1 MANAP
6 EATLRRFQTPAAR
19 QSAALDELVRQAV
32 FGAPEER
39 EQARWL
45 IWEIGQQAGVRPA
58 SIHELY
64 LARGRGEVQPFTT
77 PAMNIRVLSY
87 DSARAVFRAA
97 KRLDVG
103 ALICEIA
110 RSEIGYTE
118 QRPAEYVAVMTAA
131 ALREGFTGPLFIQG
145 DHVQVNAKK
154 YAVDPESELQA
165 IRTLIEEELHA
176 GFYNIDVDTS
186 TLVDLSQATLDAQQ
200 RVNYERA
207 ADLTKFIRDREP
219 EGVTVSVGAEI
230 GEVGGK
236 NSDVHELQAFMDG
249 YVRTLARLE
258 GGPYTGISKISVQT
272 GTSHGGVV
280 LPDGSIAKVQL
291 DLDALKALS
300 ADARSRYGLGG
311 AVQHGASTLPPDAFG
326 HFPKCEAIEIHLA
339 TNFQN
344 IVFDHPKLPAEL
356 RRELQEWVRAEC
368 KDEWKTGDTEEQ
380 FYYKSRKKA
389 IGPFK
394 RRMWDLPVDVRAAI
408 ASDLEKTF
416 AFLFEQLRV
425 TGTRAITDRHVKPPL
440 QSHAQPRPV
449 AVAAPDD
456 LEAGE

>member
-1 MANAP
+1 MANASD
-6 EATLRRFQTPAAR
+6 AALRRFERPAAR

-32 FGAPEER
+32 FGAPQER

-45 IWEIGQQAGVRPA
+45 IWEIGQRAGVRPA

-64 LARGRGEVQPFTT
+64 LARGRGEVPPFTT
-77 PAMNIRVLSY
+77 PAINVRILSY
-87 DSARAVFRAA
+87 DAGRAIFRAA
-97 KRLDVG
+97 QRLDVG
-103 ALICEIA
+103 AVICEIA
-110 RSEIGYTE
+110 RSEIAYTD

-131 ALREGFTGPLFIQG
+131 ALREGFKGPLFIQG

-154 YAVDPESELQA
+154 YAADAAGELKA
-165 IRTLIEEELHA
+165 LRALIEEELQA

-186 TLVDLSQATLDAQQ
+186 TLVDLSKPNLDEQQ
-200 RVNYERA
+200 RTNYERA
-207 ADLTKFIRDREP
+207 AELTQFIRERQP
-219 EGVTVSVGAEI
+219 EDVTVSVGAEI

-236 NSDVHELQAFMDG
+236 NSDVHELDAFMEG
-249 YVRTLARLE
+249 YNRTLQRL
-258 GGPYTGISKISVQT
+258 GKYAGISKISVQT

-291 DLDALKALS
+291 DLDALRALS
-300 ADARSRYGLGG
+300 QAARTKYGLGG
-311 AVQHGASTLPPDAFG
+311 AVQHGASTLPPEAFG
-326 HFPKCEAIEIHLA
+326 SFPKCEAIEIHLA

-344 IVFDHPKLPAEL
+344 IVFDHPKLPADL
-356 RRELQEWVRAEC
+356 RRELQEWVKAEC
-368 KDEWKTGDTEEQ
+368 KDEWKKGDTEEQ

-394 RRMWDLPVDVRAAI
+394 RRMWDLPADVRGAI
-408 ASDLEKTF
+408 AADLEKNF

-425 TGTRAITDRHVKPPL
+425 TGTRAIADRFVKPPL